1 MTAALGSLLRKLTM
15 STAVTEEL
23 TLADVLQL
31 LGGISPRR
39 IRFRPVP
46 GTASEEDVIK
56 IRDRERRLFELIGGV
71 LVEKLMDYWESV
83 LAIELARLLGN
94 FVRRRN
100 LGTLA
105 GEAGMLRLSPGLVR
119 IPDLSFIS
127 RDRLALHRRARPPI
141 LPLAPDLAIEVLSEG
156 NTPQEMARKVSEYL
170 ASGCRLVWLVDPRT
184 RTVAVYTSVAK
195 PKVLTEAQT
204 LTGSDV
210 LPGFRLPL
218 RKLFCL
224 LDEME

>member
-1 MTAALGSLLRKLTM
+1 MSAAVRQ
-15 STAVTEEL
+15 EL
-23 TLADVLQL
+23 TLGDVLQQ

-39 IRFRPVP
+39 IRFRPSP
-46 GTASEEDVIK
+46 GTATEDDVVK
-56 IRDRERRLFELIGGV
+56 IRDRERRLFELVDGI
-71 LVEKLMDYWESV
+71 LVEKVLGFWESA

-94 FVRRRN
+94 FVKRRK

-127 RDRLALHRRARPPI
+127 RARLAHHRSARAPI

-156 NTPQEMARKVSEYL
+156 NTPGEMARKVSEYF
-170 ASGCRLVWLVDPRT
+170 AAGCRLVWLVDPRT
-184 RTVAVYTSVAK
+184 RTVTVYTSLAK
-195 PKVLTEAQT
+195 PVVLTETQT
-204 LTGSDV
+204 LMGGDK

-218 RKLFCL
+218 RKVFGL